1 MFGSKKQKNEVSD
14 AALMDNQPGM
24 EASRV
29 RDTIEE
35 ESVVSAEEGEAVE
48 PRLPRYGLKDIVML
62 NQSPYSSEIIRAV
75 LAHDF
80 STNIATG

>member
-14 AALMDNQPGM
+14 AALADNEPAM
-24 EASRV
+24 EASRLQN
-29 RDTIEE
+29 TIEE
-35 ESVVSAEEGEAVE
+35 ESVASAEEGEAVE
-48 PRLPRYGLKDIVML
+48 PRMPRYGLKDIVMV

-80 STNIATG
+80 SRNIQTG